1 VANACGVV
9 SSYTEYIS
17 ENPERMLEMMEE
29 RITKN
34 TCLVL
39 KEAEKEKIP
48 PRDGIKDCSKK
59 S

>member
-1 VANACGVV
+1 
-9 SSYTEYIS
+9 
-17 ENPERMLEMMEE
+17 MLEMMEE

-48 PRDGIKDCSKK
+48 PRDGIKDCSKRVREAMEK
-59 S
+59 ERRYTKVS